1 MHLFV
6 SPVKSLLRRYD
17 IFLKSHISNP
27 FNVNKPNYYQ
37 VSKLNT
43 CQWYTLSSF
52 RTPFWTISVNPV
64 TCLNPVIAGDVIK
77 HCVGASTASRYFYKR
92 GNSKSPNQIASKFKA
107 FIRKV
112 VHYPQ
117 QAADLTFVDTGL
129 HHKVRAPFHC
139 MVFGQGKA
147 FSALSIWQILFVQN
161 LVPQYSSNTLLLS
174 FRTSFDI

>member
-1 MHLFV
+1 MNFTNLRLVHFSVCKASCLRMHLFA

-64 TCLNPVIAGDVIK
+64 TCLNPVIAGDVVK
-77 HCVGASTASRYFYKR
+77 HFVGASTTSRYFYKR

-117 QAADLTFVDTGL
+117 QAANLTVVNTEL
-129 HHKVRAPFHC
+129 QHKV
-139 MVFGQGKA
+139 
-147 FSALSIWQILFVQN
+147 
-161 LVPQYSSNTLLLS
+161 
-174 FRTSFDI
+174 